1 MKPAIADDEGGSG
14 VRRSSRVAA
23 DLAVS
28 TTTKPRAEPVRIS
41 ARNERRRMTP
51 FTILY
56 QKYSKLIQTMIKE
69 FNSLE
74 ADLRTIPNPN
84 QTQQQ
89 IDSAVQRH
97 TKLVLFLKHLKQAG
111 DMLESG
117 PMGGKEDEEGEAR
130 DLEKR
135 IKEKFIPVYNRLVKQ
150 REDSRKASKAP
161 PPGHIEPRPA
171 NLVQAESSAL
181 PVSSSSMSA
190 PPLHSTANVASAPA
204 DASSIFNKPLKG
216 GSSLTQKLHGSS
228 LGSVDRRHGSGVGST
243 TPVHSNAP
251 RRILTAGM
259 APGSEKVLMPPPS
272 IGGGPPTTLKP
283 VPVAYSPA
291 ATSNANAMAMMA
303 PNNSRV
309 TQPQPQGS
317 QSPLRP
323 PLPNQT
329 STQTST
335 QNSHN
340 PNHVPTPPP
349 PTPEAE
355 RGAKIDA
362 PQGAQVA
369 APSAGYAAAHHPDNL
384 HDHGGGDNDDEVD
397 MDDSDDDMSTSMNDE
412 GEGSSPQDV
421 NSKLN
426 PMGSSPINPHNPA
439 FTFSSPAAAK
449 KNPHKSSG
457 SLEEMNNWVETDI
470 LRPHFS
476 QVQQVGEHMISVD
489 NIPPN
494 PLVKKPKKKRKKEPR
509 YAGPSTTT
517 PKAVDY
523 TCFECNEIYPGQAT
537 ANPWWLVGRQQD
549 QIPRIDINAPNNLMD
564 YHPALVAHEL
574 EDGEEGHSHLLPT
587 PNLTTTTD
595 ENGGMALL
603 TSTQPEESS
612 SSESEGE
619 EDPGEDFSDANYEGP
634 RMSQKEAARLVVL
647 LNHARNCPGQ
657 HKSDK
662 HREVCQS
669 SKFMLLHVRDCT
681 GTTSF
686 EDPCPYPWCRKVK
699 HLLFHLLSCEKPD
712 ECEICCGGTHLSRN
726 MVQLKQINETNLSME
741 LKRLKLKREE
751 EEKGERVGGVV
762 GGIDGIQQELVG
774 FAPADGGGVSG
785 KQARANSTN
794 SLAVTPPT
802 TSSSSSL
809 EAGGGESTT
818 NSESTANSNSSNDD
832 GCEGG
837 VGGGGGGENALNY
850 KFENNEGEG
859 GAISMGG
866 EMNQP
871 QGYPQGYAHLQPQQ
885 QQQQQQSRP
894 APPPKKKTPPPTRRS
909 TRRR

>member
-1 MKPAIADDEGGSG
+1 MVPLLPPKFKLNWTLIGDSMKPAIADDEGGSG

-272 IGGGPPTTLKP
+272 IGG
-283 VPVAYSPA
+283 
-291 ATSNANAMAMMA
+291 
-303 PNNSRV
+303 
-309 TQPQPQGS
+309 
-317 QSPLRP
+317 
-323 PLPNQT
+323 
-329 STQTST
+329 
-335 QNSHN
+335 
-340 PNHVPTPPP
+340 
-349 PTPEAE
+349 AE

-537 ANPWWLVGRQQD
+537 ANPWWLVGRQQCPKCMKD

-712 ECEICCGGTHLSRN
+712 EHAPE
-726 MVQLKQINETNLSME
+726 
-741 LKRLKLKREE
+741 
-751 EEKGERVGGVV
+751 
-762 GGIDGIQQELVG
+762 QEHG
-774 FAPADGGGVSG
+774 AA
-785 KQARANSTN
+785 QA
-794 SLAVTPPT
+794 
-802 TSSSSSL
+802 
-809 EAGGGESTT
+809 
-818 NSESTANSNSSNDD
+818 
-832 GCEGG
+832 
-837 VGGGGGGENALNY
+837 
-850 KFENNEGEG
+850 
-859 GAISMGG
+859 
-866 EMNQP
+866 NQ
-871 QGYPQGYAHLQPQQ
+871 
-885 QQQQQQSRP
+885 
-894 APPPKKKTPPPTRRS
+894 
-909 TRRR
+909 